1 MDKKSIIGLVLIFG
15 IFIGYMWWVSPS
27 KEELA
32 KMQAQ
37 HDSMVAAYQ
46 DSIYQDS
53 VLKAE
58 AEVLKQHLR
67 DSIAAVNPEA
77 LADFDA
83 EVSGMIGRVE
93 KQNKLAE
100 FGFNVAATTDTM
112 TVKNGVFDVQ
122 LLNQGAEVNQ
132 VVLTQHQTFDSM
144 PLVLISPNEDNMNM
158 VFPTMSNGVV
168 NTKDMHFT
176 TFVNGN
182 QVEGNQEI
190 ELDKDSLVISYR
202 AYAQSMDT
210 LSVELTDG
218 KDQYLE
224 YEYTFYPKSYQVGFK
239 VNFHGLK
246 DIINANQG
254 FVDFM
259 WQNQM
264 SRQEKVDPTAR
275 GKANPNKDREK
286 FYSNVYWK
294 PIGDKVD
301 NLKTARDDQKQINTQ
316 VEWVGYKQQFF
327 CAVLS
332 CDKNFENVVLANQ
345 TNREKDTMKSYLCD
359 MKSTIGLTYDADK
372 DCSVDMQFYFGPSK
386 FRDLKA
392 INKDF
397 TKMLPLGDFFLINWT
412 SRLLIFSLNLFENFN
427 WNYGIILI
435 VITFLLRCVF
445 LFPLTYPSYK
455 GSAIMRVLRPEM
467 EMLNKKYPDQS
478 QALQKQQA
486 MTQLQRSAGYN
497 PMAGCLPALI
507 QLPILWA
514 MFRFIPTS
522 VELRQK
528 PFLWCDD
535 LSNYDSIL
543 DFGFNVPFYGDH
555 MSLFC
560 ILMFGMQML
569 QMWYS
574 MKGTPQQANMPG
586 MKFMMYFMPFM
597 MLFMLN
603 SQSAALNLYYGFSLV
618 CSLVM
623 MVLIRKFTSEKKIR
637 ARMAAYQLKQQSK
650 KNSGKKSKWAA
661 RLEQM
666 QKMAEAQQK
675 AAQQQRR

>member
-46 DSIYQDS
+46 DSVFQDS
-53 VLKAE
+53 VARAE
-58 AEVLKQHLR
+58 ADALKQHLR
-67 DSIAAVNPEA
+67 DSIAAVNPDA
-77 LADFDA
+77 LKDFDA
-83 EVSGMIGRVE
+83 EVNGMISVAE
-93 KQNKLAE
+93 KQNSLAE
-100 FGFNVAATTDTM
+100 FGCNVAAATDTM
-112 TVKNGVFDVQ
+112 TVKNGAFEVQ
-122 LLNQGAEVNQ
+122 MLSRGAEVNR
-132 VVLTQHQTFDSM
+132 VVLSNHMTFDSM
-144 PLVLISPNEDNMNM
+144 PLELISPSEDNMNM
-158 VFPTMSNGVV
+158 IFPTMSNGVV
-168 NTKDMHFT
+168 NTKDVNFT
-176 TFVNGN
+176 TFVNGT
-182 QVEGNQEI
+182 QVQGNQNI
-190 ELDKDSLVISYR
+190 ELDKDSVVIAYR
-202 AYAQSMDT
+202 AYAHAIDDSLVAGET
-210 LSVELTDG
+210 VT
-218 KDQYLE
+218 DQYLE
-224 YEYTFYPKSYQVGFK
+224 YVYTFRPESYQVGFK

-246 DIINANQG
+246 NIVNANQG
-254 FVDFM
+254 YVDFM

-264 SRQEKVDPTAR
+264 NRQEKVDPSAR

-294 PIGDKVD
+294 PIGDKVE

-332 CDKNFENVVLANQ
+332 CDGNFENAVLSNQ
-345 TNREKDTMKSYLCD
+345 TNHEMDTAKSYLCD
-359 MKSTIGLTYDADK
+359 MKSTIGLSYDADK

-386 FRDLKA
+386 YRDLKA

-397 TKMLPLGDFFLINWT
+397 TKMLPLGNFFLINWT

-427 WNYGIILI
+427 WNYGVIIIL
-435 VITFLLRCVF
+435 ITFLLRCVF

-455 GSAIMRVLRPEM
+455 GGAIMRILRPEM
-467 EMLNKKYPDQS
+467 EMLNKKFPDQS

-514 MFRFIPTS
+514 MFRFIPTA
-522 VELRQK
+522 VELRQQ

-535 LSNYDSIL
+535 ISNYDSIL
-543 DFGFNVPFYGDH
+543 DFGFTVPLYGDH

-560 ILMFGMQML
+560 ILMFAMQML

-574 MKGTPQQANMPG
+574 MKSTPQQANMPG

-603 SQSAALNLYYGFSLV
+603 SQSAALNIYYGFSLL
-618 CSLVM
+618 CSLAM
-623 MVLIRKFTSEKKIR
+623 MYLIRKFTSEKKVR